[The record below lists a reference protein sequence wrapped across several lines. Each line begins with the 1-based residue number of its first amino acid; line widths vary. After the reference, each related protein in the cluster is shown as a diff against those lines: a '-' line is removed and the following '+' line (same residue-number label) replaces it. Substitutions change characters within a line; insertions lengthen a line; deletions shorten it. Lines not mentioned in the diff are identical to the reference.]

1 MKTVNKQKLSTSP
14 LTLSEPQERV
24 LRAASFYRF
33 FLAQDICRLYW
44 SLSSITY
51 VRDLL
56 ANLAKN
62 KYLYRFQH
70 PSISKG
76 GVENTYTLG
85 SKGREYVEKI
95 LGLTVDWYYR
105 PHKMRH
111 ASYGAVLHNLILSRS
126 LICASIWAKKQHN
139 FKLLKTRICYEL
151 ARKAPFIQL
160 TNDKGEEEKV
170 KVIRVCPIRSTWNL
184 R

>member
-1 MKTVNKQKLSTSP
+1 MKTTSLRRAHTNS
-14 LTLSEPQERV
+14 LTLTEPQERV

-62 KYLYRFQH
+62 KYLYRFAH
-70 PSISKG
+70 PSLSKG
-76 GVENTYTLG
+76 GAVENTYTLG
-85 SKGREYVEKI
+85 CKGREYVERI
-95 LGLTVDWYYR
+95 LGLPVDWYYR

-111 ASYGAVLHNLILSRS
+111 ASYGAVLHNLILTRTLIAAS
-126 LICASIWAKKQHN
+126 LWAKKQPN
-139 FKLLKTRICYEL
+139 FKLLKTCICYEL
-151 ARKAPFIQL
+151 ARKAPSIEL
-160 TNDKGEEEKV
+160 TNAKGDREKV
-170 KVIRVCPIRSTWNL
+170 RAFFTS
-184 R
+184 